1 MAITDS
7 ILLSPDVILVPVA
20 ELPEEVRRRLDPNE
34 GDWAITHPRA
44 RTPSRLL
51 DAASAALLGELKTP
65 RTIVDAV
72 IRYSQARDLDP
83 ESTLVEAYPLLE
95 RLLAAGFLVAEG
107 SDEAGGIAP
116 SLASGDRVAG
126 FEVLEC
132 VQVLEDTE
140 LHQVR
145 GEGGAAALK
154 IERPAGKGRTGDAFP
169 REAAILER
177 LGGEISP
184 RLLGAGDLDGR
195 RWLAMEWLPGVDAAA
210 AGAEP
215 RRPGGP
221 PGPLPLCPPL
231 PPPS

>member
-1 MAITDS
+1 MAITDP

-20 ELPEEVRRRLDPNE
+20 DLPEEVRRRLDPNE

-51 DAASAALLGELKTP
+51 DAASASLLAELKTP

-95 RLLAAGFLVAEG
+95 RLLAAGFLVSEG

-116 SLASGDRVAG
+116 SLKPGDRIAG
-126 FEVLEC
+126 FEVLEH

-140 LHQVR
+140 LHLVQN
-145 GEGGAAALK
+145 EHGAAALK
-154 IERPAGKGRTGDAFP
+154 IERPAARGKNREAFE
-169 REAAILER
+169 REAAVLER
-177 LGGEISP
+177 LRS
-184 RLLGAGDLDGR
+184 R
-195 RWLAMEWLPGVDAAA
+195 
-210 AGAEP
+210 
-215 RRPGGP
+215 
-221 PGPLPLCPPL
+221 PL
-231 PPPS
+231 PPGIEIPGYLRPPLAGASKEVPYACWRSAGPCSPPTPGCTSGG